1 MNKGKLFL
9 KIRLLLLPVIFLV
22 IGIWLGALFFGG
34 GKRSADHSGH
44 DHAANGEAA
53 GTKWTCSMHPQ
64 IQQPKS
70 GKCPICAMDLIPLK
84 KGSKKALRPKELVM
98 SPEARELARI
108 STVEVGR
115 QLVDAKI
122 DMVGKIDYDETRT
135 RTIAAWF
142 PGRIDRLYVDY
153 TGVEVNKGD
162 HLANVYSPELLTA
175 QRELI
180 SAIKFQSGDINTVK
194 EKLRL
199 WGLSEEKIRSI
210 EAKGQT
216 SDRMDIDAPF
226 GGIVIHKGVDQGDYV
241 KTGSALFKISD
252 LSKVWVL
259 LDAYESDLPWLR
271 FGQKV
276 KFEAEAVPGK
286 VFEGI
291 VTFISPILDPKTR
304 TVKVRVNADNADF
317 VLKPDM
323 FVHATAFAT
332 LAGGGK
338 VISKDL
344 AGKWISPMHP
354 EIIRDKPGDCPV
366 CGMKLVEAE
375 KLGYT
380 VLKKADKPPLVIP
393 TSAVLNTGK
402 RSVVY
407 VETPGTKEPS
417 YEGREILVGP
427 RAGGFYIV
435 EEGLMEGERVVSEGA
450 FKIDSA
456 LQILAKPSMMSPG
469 GGGGGGGGHNHG
481 GKKKSGDMSGMKMT
495 VYDVSDDFKKQL
507 SGVFA
512 EFFKLQSALADDNA
526 KAAKDAGAAMIK
538 ALEGVDMKLLKN
550 DAHMAWMNDVAPI
563 KDGAGKVA
571 AEGDLASQRKFFEEL
586 SKTMA
591 KAAMTYAV
599 SFGEP
604 AVLMNCSMA
613 FDGKGANWLQLGET
627 VRNPYFGK
635 SMLGCG
641 DLKMKME
648 PPKKGGHEEHGE
660 MKVYQVDAAFKKQL
674 GGVYAVYFDIQK
686 ALATDDFSAAK
697 KAAKEVG
704 AALEKVDM
712 KLVKGDAHL
721 AWMTQLEEIKKTA
734 EGIAIT
740 DKISSARNSFLTL
753 SETLIHAADNFKPE
767 FDQPVVHVH
776 CSMAF
781 DGKGGHWLQEG
792 KDVKNPFYGK
802 AMSKCGDVMGE
813 K

>member
-1 MNKGKLFL
+1 MKKGKFPL
-9 KIRLLLLPVIFLV
+9 KLRTFILPLIFLV
-22 IGIWLGALFFGG
+22 VGVAIGAIIFRGG
-34 GKRSADHSGH
+34 GKSAAGDHSGH
-44 DHAANGEAA
+44 TGGEAA
-53 GTKWTCSMHPQ
+53 ATKWTCSMHPQ

-84 KGSKKALRPKELVM
+84 KGSKTTLRPKELVM
-98 SPEARELARI
+98 SPEARALARI
-108 STVEVGR
+108 STVEVSR

-135 RTIAAWF
+135 KTIAAWF
-142 PGRIDRLYVDY
+142 PARIDRLYVDY
-153 TGVEVNKGD
+153 TGVEVKKGD

-180 SAIKFQSGDINTVK
+180 SAIKFKSGDIETVK

-210 EAKGQT
+210 EVKGQT

-241 KTGSALFKISD
+241 KTGGNLFKISD

-276 KFEAEAVPGK
+276 EFEAEAVPGK

-304 TVKVRVNADNADF
+304 TVKVRVNTDNADF

-366 CGMKLVEAE
+366 CGMKLVQAE
-375 KLGYT
+375 KLGYS
-380 VLKKADKPPLVIP
+380 VLKKSEKPPLIVP

-456 LQILAKPSMMSPG
+456 LQILAKPSMMSPD
-469 GGGGGGGGHNHG
+469 GGGGGGGHDHG
-481 GKKKSGDMSGMKMT
+481 GKKKSGGMSGMKMT

-507 SGVFA
+507 SAVFT
-512 EFFKLQSALADDNA
+512 EFFKLQSALADDDT
-526 KAAKDAGAAMIK
+526 KAAQSAGAAVSK

-563 KDGAGKVA
+563 KDGSAKIA
-571 AEGDLASQRKFFEEL
+571 AETDLTAQRKIFEGL

-591 KAAMTYAV
+591 KAAMAYAI
-599 SFGEP
+599 SFEEP

-613 FDGKGANWLQLGET
+613 FEGKGADWLQLGET

-641 DLKMKME
+641 DVKMKME
-648 PPKKGGHEEHGE
+648 PPGKGGHEKHGD
-660 MKVYQVDAAFKKQL
+660 MKVFQVDGAFKNQL
-674 GGVYAVYFDIQK
+674 KGVYAVYFDIQK
-686 ALATDDFSAAK
+686 ALAVDDFSAAK
-697 KAAKEVG
+697 KAAKKVG
-704 AALEKVDM
+704 PAVEKVDM
-712 KLVKGDAHL
+712 KLLKGDAHM
-721 AWMTQLEEIKKTA
+721 AWMSQLEEIKKTA
-734 EGIAIT
+734 AAISKT
-740 DKISSARNSFLTL
+740 DKISSARSSFLTL
-753 SETLIHAADNFKPE
+753 SETLIHAADNFKLG

-792 KDVKNPFYGK
+792 KEVENPYYGK
-802 AMSKCGDVMGE
+802 AMSKCGDVMDE